1 MRILALD
8 QSLSSCGFAVWNT
21 DDPIPQSGAWP
32 LAESVKQRALAFV
45 GLRRQ
50 LIALHKAEPIDL
62 IAHEKPIKLPS
73 DKLDKLV
80 GLYGLVAHIEC
91 FAASKRIRFVSVSA
105 QEWRKTWF
113 CGMDVAGRTDLKRM
127 AIERARQFGMSPI
140 TDDEAEA
147 CGILDHVMH
156 EERIMPPWRAA
167 NPMVAT
173 L

>member
-8 QSLSSCGFAVWNT
+8 QSLSSCGYAVWNT

-32 LAESVKQRALAFV
+32 LCEGVNQRALAFL
-45 GLRRQ
+45 GLRRE
-50 LIALHKAEPIDL
+50 LRALHAQEPIDL

-73 DKLDKLV
+73 DKLDKLI

-91 FAASKRIRFVSVSA
+91 FARGKRIRYVSINTRD
-105 QEWRKTWF
+105 WRNTWF
-113 CGMDVAGRTDLKRM
+113 FGMNVEGRSDIKRL
-127 AIERARQFGMSPI
+127 AIERARQFGMDPL

-156 EERIMPPWRAA
+156 LEKLTPPWRHA
-167 NPMVAT
+167 NPF
-173 L
+173 LQPL

>member
-32 LAESVKQRALAFV
+32 LCEGVAQRANAFL
-45 GLRRQ
+45 GLRRE

-62 IAHEKPIKLPS
+62 IAHEKPIKLPT
-73 DKLDKLV
+73 DKLDKLI
-80 GLYGLVAHIEC
+80 GIYGLVAHIEC
-91 FAASKRIRFVSVSA
+91 FARGKRIRLMSIDSR
-105 QEWRKTWF
+105 EWRKTWF
-113 CGMDVAGRTDLKRM
+113 FGMDVAGRTDLKRM
-127 AIERARQFGMSPI
+127 AIERARQFGMDPI

-147 CGILDHVMH
+147 CGILDHIMH
-156 EERIMPPWRAA
+156 EERIMPPWRAL